1 MQESGWTI
9 IVLAYNAPNRLA
21 VSLRSLAKYSELKHD
36 ILIVWS
42 DPERIAQSV
51 HITPTARSGHWDTE
65 ELSYRGP
72 RPLSVPF
79 LDYGKYV
86 SVREFLSSQKNWLDT
101 QGIRHVELTEENVA
115 FREDYLAGRIVPDY
129 RWVTMPNPESSLD
142 FRYVDVSF
150 HINRAMEL
158 ARGEWY
164 FVTWDDDC
172 FASPGWD
179 MGLWKATQEYGPG
192 YPYAPTCVLYWPF
205 WADGTVPPFRN
216 RWEDL
221 RTYNCNSIFYTDPA
235 PVTPTQWEQFVE
247 ETRQPGEI
255 YYDRCGDRLRSPA
268 LPHLIHASLART
280 IGPHIYSGQA
290 NDIEIDDRCRD
301 QYNLYKIS
309 CRDSL
314 MAHKVP
320 ISYRAEWI

>member
-1 MQESGWTI
+1 MQDSGWTI
-9 IVLAYNAPNRLA
+9 IVLAFDAPNRLA
-21 VSLRSLAKYSELKHD
+21 MSLRSLVKYSALTHD

-42 DPERIAQSV
+42 DKEKIMRATGIE
-51 HITPTARSGHWDTE
+51 PTLRTLHLDKE
-65 ELSYRGP
+65 ELHYQARG
-72 RPLSVPF
+72 LSVPIF
-79 LDYGKYV
+79 DHGKYD
-86 SVREFLSSQKNWLDT
+86 SVRDFLSSQASWLEEHH
-101 QGIRHVELTEENVA
+101 IRHVELTDEDIA
-115 FREDYLAGRIVPDY
+115 FRKEYLAGHIY
-129 RWVTMPNPESSLD
+129 RNFQWTIAPIPGSSLD

-150 HINRAMEL
+150 HINRAMEI
-158 ARGEWY
+158 AYGEWY

-179 MGLWKATQEYGPG
+179 TGLWKATQEYGPG

-205 WADGTVPPFRN
+205 WADGEVPYFRN

-235 PVTPTQWEQFVE
+235 PITVQQWEQFAE
-247 ETRQPGEI
+247 ETRQPGEV

-320 ISYRAEWI
+320 ISYQAEWI